1 MATRFTLELAALL
14 SLLVACHSPPAPA
27 SSAASRPPAPA
38 AAPEPLRVAIT
49 FDDLPAHGPL
59 LPGQTIVDVHRQ
71 ILESLAAHRVPS
83 VYGFINGAGIE
94 SHADGRQ
101 VLELWR
107 DAGHP
112 LGNHTW
118 AHEDLNEVGVDAFVQ
133 SIDRNDA
140 LLAELV
146 GDSEAARQAR
156 RMFRYPFLRQ
166 GRDRATLDAVRAHL
180 EQQHYRRAEVSI
192 DFGDWAYN
200 APFVRCSAAH
210 ATEALNALRWNYVR
224 RGVEFLEWSEAAARV
239 IYGRPIA
246 HVLLMHTGSFDAAVL
261 DELLGAYE
269 QQGVRWITLDEA
281 LADAAYQ
288 EDVRVPARFGGSLL
302 EQRIERDHPPVPPYH
317 IQSDSLLAHVCREAA
332 PEAPVAAP

>member
-1 MATRFTLELAALL
+1 MSPRPALELAALL
-14 SLLVACHSPPAPA
+14 ALFACHSPPVPAATPA
-27 SSAASRPPAPA
+27 SAPAPA
-38 AAPEPLRVAIT
+38 AAPEPTRVAIT

-71 ILESLAAHRVPS
+71 ILEVLGAHRVPS
-83 VYGFINGAGIE
+83 VYGFINGSRLE
-94 SHADGRQ
+94 SHSDGRQ

-118 AHEDLNEVGVDAFVQ
+118 GHEDVGEVGVEAFVQ

-140 LLAELV
+140 LLADLL
-146 GDSEAARQAR
+146 GDTEASRQAR
-156 RMFRYPFLRQ
+156 RVFRYPFLRQ

-210 ATEALNALRWNYVR
+210 ATEAVQALRWNYVR
-224 RGVEFLEWSEAAARV
+224 RGVEFLEWSVAAARA

-261 DELLGAYE
+261 DELLAAYE
-269 QQGVRWITLDEA
+269 EHGVRWITLDEA
-281 LADAAYQ
+281 LADAAYH
-288 EDVRVPARFGGSLL
+288 EDVRVPARFGGTLL
-302 EQRIERDHPPVPPYH
+302 EQRIERDHPPVPPH
-317 IQSDSLLAHVCREAA
+317 HVQSDGLLAHVCREAP